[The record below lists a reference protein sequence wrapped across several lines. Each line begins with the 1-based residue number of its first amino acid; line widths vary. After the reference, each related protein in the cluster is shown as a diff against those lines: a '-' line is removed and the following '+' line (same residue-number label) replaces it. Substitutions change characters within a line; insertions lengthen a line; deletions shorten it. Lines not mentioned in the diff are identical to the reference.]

1 MLEGLTKYWGFY
13 VVAIPDV
20 TGVGVR
26 DLRDAL
32 DDVAQYS
39 DWRSDLE
46 KVDAGERADREEVNS
61 RIASKRF
68 RKVLASRIVVFQLFL
83 QLAIQVH
90 GTLRENSNQMH
101 LFFKHERIW
110 LLLF

>member
-32 DDVAQYS
+32 EKVAEYPS
-39 DWRSDLE
+39 WASDLKLFKSE
-46 KVDAGERADREEVNS
+46 ERADREEVNS